1 VGVVKKTGIL
11 GGTFD
16 PIHIG
21 HLTIAKE
28 IIDILGIK
36 KVVFLPASKPRLR
49 EETKISPPGNRLEMI
64 KLAIEGKENIEVSD
78 IELKRQ
84 GITYTIETLRELK
97 LKNPDDQ
104 IYFILGWDN
113 LEKFPLWKE
122 SSAILKLA
130 KIVAV
135 PRIGYPV
142 PDLVEMEQKL
152 PGLKEG
158 VILLDK
164 PEIDISSS
172 VIRERVRLGLP
183 IDHLVPESVANYIQI
198 TGLYK

>member
-1 VGVVKKTGIL
+1 MKTGIL

-21 HLTIAKE
+21 HLAIAKE
-28 IIDILGIK
+28 IIDKLGIE
-36 KVVFLPASKPRLR
+36 KVVFLPAGKPRLR
-49 EETKISPPGNRLEMI
+49 EETKISPPEKRLEMI

-78 IELKRQ
+78 VELRRQ
-84 GITYTIETLRELK
+84 GITYTVETLCELK
-97 LKNPDDQ
+97 LKKPYDQ
-104 IYFILGWDN
+104 IYFVLGWDN
-113 LEKFPLWKE
+113 LEKLPLWKE
-122 SSAILKLA
+122 SSTILKLA
-130 KIVAV
+130 ILVAV
-135 PRIGYPV
+135 PRVGYPM

-152 PGLKEG
+152 PGLKKG
-158 VILLDK
+158 VIILEK

-183 IDHLVPESVANYIQI
+183 IDHLVPESVAKYIQI